1 MEALLRIRTKDGSEV
16 LNQFDA
22 VFSNKKKQPKVK
34 QPKVKQP
41 KVKQP
46 KVKQPKVKEP
56 KVKEPKVKVP
66 KGVSVTKKNGEF
78 SKFTPIKTPT
88 APAPPV
94 PWEDENMDELASDIH
109 LENSGKFET
118 ENDIYLKQDLEWSK
132 LMKDI
137 DVINDDDDDA
147 SSEVL
152 DDTSSE
158 VPEDDASSD
167 VPEDDMLSE
176 LLEDDTSS
184 DINIDDYSSDVSI
197 DSELEECNM
206 FYNYTTKGSKEVSKT
221 KKIYSGVPIDF
232 DDDDW

>member
-22 VFSNKKKQPKVK
+22 IFSNKK
-34 QPKVKQP
+34 
-41 KVKQP
+41 KQP

-88 APAPPV
+88 APVAPV
-94 PWEDENMDELASDIH
+94 PWEDENMDELASVIH

-118 ENDIYLKQDLEWSK
+118 ENDIYLKQDLEWRK
-132 LMKDI
+132 LMKDN
-137 DVINDDDDDA
+137 DVINDDDDA

-158 VPEDDASSD
+158 VPEDDASSG

-206 FYNYTTKGSKEVSKT
+206 FYNYTTKATKESKEVPKT

-232 DDDDW
+232 DDDGW

>member
-34 QPKVKQP
+34 E
-41 KVKQP
+41 
-46 KVKQPKVKEP
+46 PKVKEP

-88 APAPPV
+88 APAAPV
-94 PWEDENMDELASDIH
+94 PWEDENMDELASVIH

-132 LMKDI
+132 LMKDN
-137 DVINDDDDDA
+137 DVINDDDDA
-147 SSEVL
+147 SSDVH

-184 DINIDDYSSDVSI
+184 DINIDDYGSDVSI

-206 FYNYTTKGSKEVSKT
+206 FYNYTTKESKEVPKT

>member
-41 KVKQP
+41 KVK
-46 KVKQPKVKEP
+46 
-56 KVKEPKVKVP
+56 VP
-66 KGVSVTKKNGEF
+66 KGVPATKKNGEF

-88 APAPPV
+88 ASAPPV
-94 PWEDENMDELASDIH
+94 PWEDENTDELASVIH
-109 LENSGKFET
+109 LEDSGKFET

-132 LMKDI
+132 LMKDN

-147 SSEVL
+147 SSEIP

-158 VPEDDASSD
+158 VPEDDASSE
-167 VPEDDMLSE
+167 VPEDDIVSE

-184 DINIDDYSSDVSI
+184 DINIEDYSSDVSI

-206 FYNYTTKGSKEVSKT
+206 FYKYTTKESKEDPKT
-221 KKIYSGVPIDF
+221 RKIYSGIPIDF

>member
-34 QPKVKQP
+34 QPKVKEP
-41 KVKQP
+41 KVKE
-46 KVKQPKVKEP
+46 PKVKEP

-88 APAPPV
+88 APPPPV
-94 PWEDENMDELASDIH
+94 PWEDENMDELASVIH

-118 ENDIYLKQDLEWSK
+118 ENDIYLKQDLEWGK

-152 DDTSSE
+152 DDTPSE

-206 FYNYTTKGSKEVSKT
+206 FYNYTTKESKEVPKT

>member
-34 QPKVKQP
+34 QPKVK
-41 KVKQP
+41 
-46 KVKQPKVKEP
+46 
-56 KVKEPKVKVP
+56 EPKVKVP

-88 APAPPV
+88 APVAPV
-94 PWEDENMDELASDIH
+94 PWEDENMDELASVIH

-132 LMKDI
+132 LMKDN
-137 DVINDDDDDA
+137 DVINDDDDA

-158 VPEDDASSD
+158 VLDDASSD

-206 FYNYTTKGSKEVSKT
+206 FYNYTTKESKEVPKT

>member
-22 VFSNKKKQPKVK
+22 VFSNKKKKPKVK
-34 QPKVKQP
+34 EPKVKE
-41 KVKQP
+41 
-46 KVKQPKVKEP
+46 PKVKEP

-88 APAPPV
+88 APVAPV
-94 PWEDENMDELASDIH
+94 PWEDENMDELASVIH

-132 LMKDI
+132 LMKDN
-137 DVINDDDDDA
+137 DVINDDDDA

-158 VPEDDASSD
+158 VLDDASSD

-206 FYNYTTKGSKEVSKT
+206 FYNYTTKESKEVQNT